1 MTEESATAIDPTAP
15 EPGTDAADTRE
26 RSTIAFPYGDL
37 DEAVSVVRAIHRNVG
52 AGTADLDQVAGWMN
66 QTVTSG
72 AFRTKV
78 NTARIMGLVKTG
90 NAKLQ
95 LTPLGQRV
103 VSPDTE
109 AQARADAFL
118 TVPLYKAIFDKY
130 KGYTLPPNVGLEREM
145 ADLGVAEKQKD
156 RARQAFQRSAGQ
168 AGFFKEGTN
177 KLVRPGV
184 APVPDGD
191 RAREDE
197 PGTGG
202 SGGGGGGS
210 LHPFVNG
217 LVETL
222 PPAGQ
227 QWPESARQE
236 WLDAASAI
244 FKLIYK
250 DEPRD

>member
-1 MTEESATAIDPTAP
+1 MTEETATVSDEPSEVTA
-15 EPGTDAADTRE
+15 DKRE

-37 DEAVSVVRAIHRNVG
+37 NEAVLVVAAIHKNVG
-52 AGTADLDQVAGWMN
+52 GGSADLDQVAGWMN

-90 NAKLQ
+90 NARLQ
-95 LTPLGQRV
+95 LTSLGQKI
-103 VSPDTE
+103 VSPDTQ

-118 TVPLYKAIFDKY
+118 AVPLYREIFDKY
-130 KGYTLPPNVGLEREM
+130 KGFSLPPNVGLEREM
-145 ADLGVAEKQKD
+145 ADLGVAEKQTD

-177 KLVRPGV
+177 KLVRPGI
-184 APVPDGD
+184 APLTDGERD
-191 RAREDE
+191 HKEKAD
-197 PGTGG
+197 
-202 SGGGGGGS
+202 GGGGPGDGGGG
-210 LHPFVNG
+210 LHPFVKG

-222 PPAGQ
+222 PPAGDPWHDEGRQ
-227 QWPESARQE
+227 Q

-250 DEPRD
+250 DGKAN